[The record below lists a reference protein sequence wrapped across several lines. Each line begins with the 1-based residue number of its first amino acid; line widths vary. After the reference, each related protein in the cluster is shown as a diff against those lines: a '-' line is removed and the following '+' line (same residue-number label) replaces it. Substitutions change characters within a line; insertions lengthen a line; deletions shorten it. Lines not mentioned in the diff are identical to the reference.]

1 MNDKK
6 IARESKL
13 TKQQQEW
20 SDLLGR
26 VEALINKANSLNSVD
41 LQVQVAGLRKVLKT
55 NEPSSKTY
63 KSVLKTVNRL
73 EDFYNKV
80 YTVKDQSNVRE

>member
-6 IARESKL
+6 IERESKL

-41 LQVQVAGLRKVLKT
+41 LRKQVAGLRKVLKT

-73 EDFYNKV
+73 EAFYNRV
-80 YTVKDQSNVRE
+80 YTVKDQSNVR